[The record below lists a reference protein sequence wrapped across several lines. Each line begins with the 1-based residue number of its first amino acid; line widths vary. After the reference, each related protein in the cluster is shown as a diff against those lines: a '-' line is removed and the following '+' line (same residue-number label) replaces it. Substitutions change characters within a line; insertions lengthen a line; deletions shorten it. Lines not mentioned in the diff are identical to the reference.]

1 MEIEARINELIEN
14 AKNLINQNINI
25 FEKECDYD

>member
-1 MEIEARINELIEN
+1 MEIDERINKLIEN

>member
-1 MEIEARINELIEN
+1 MEIDDRINELIEN
-14 AKNLINQNINI
+14 AKISINQNINI